1 VSGQPATR
9 RVDTFNFYFFSTV
22 SLSHGHRLTPH
33 FTDSEFQVGDDV
45 DAYYNEGWWEGVVTE
60 ELAGGRLG
68 VFFNALRELIGFEKE
83 DLRLH
88 RDWVHGKWVPPF
100 EQDEVGI

>member
-1 VSGQPATR
+1 M
-9 RVDTFNFYFFSTV
+9 
-22 SLSHGHRLTPH
+22 
-33 FTDSEFQVGDDV
+33 

-68 VFFNALRELIGFEKE
+68 VFFRASWEHIGFEKE

-88 RDWVHGKWVPPF
+88 RYWVHGKWVSPF
-100 EQDEVGI
+100 EQNKVGI

>member
-1 VSGQPATR
+1 MVIDSHHTSQIQNSRSGMTWTR
-9 RVDTFNFYFFSTV
+9 TTTR
-22 SLSHGHRLTPH
+22 
-33 FTDSEFQVGDDV
+33 
-45 DAYYNEGWWEGVVTE
+45 GWWEGVVTE
-60 ELAGGRLG
+60 ELTGGRLG
-68 VFFNALRELIGFEKE
+68 VFFSALRELIGFEKE

>member
-1 VSGQPATR
+1 
-9 RVDTFNFYFFSTV
+9 
-22 SLSHGHRLTPH
+22 
-33 FTDSEFQVGDDV
+33 
-45 DAYYNEGWWEGVVTE
+45 VTE

-68 VFFNALRELIGFEKE
+68 VFFRASREHIGFQKE